1 MPSQRKSAR
10 KQSVTVAFCGMAAAL
25 SAVIMLIGGVIPAAT
40 YAVPMLCGALLLP
53 ILIEL
58 GKTAAWATF
67 FSVAFL
73 SLILGFDKEAAF
85 FYLFIGYY
93 PIVKWPLDRIKPKGK
108 RILCK
113 VLLFTF
119 AIGIMYALMYLL
131 FPMEA
136 MMQEFREMGIALT
149 IGFVI
154 VYVGCMFLYDS
165 LLVQLLPVYANR
177 IRPKLKFMIKQ

>member
-10 KQSVTVAFCGMAAAL
+10 RQSVTVAFCGMAAAL
-25 SAVIMLIGGVIPAAT
+25 SVVIMMTGGVIPIAT
-40 YAVPMLCGALLLP
+40 YAVPMLCGTLLLP

-58 GKTAAWATF
+58 GKSAAWATF
-67 FSVAFL
+67 ISVALL

-93 PIVKWPLDRIKPKGK
+93 PIVKWPLDRVKPKGK

-113 VLLFTF
+113 TMLFACAVCVMYGLL
-119 AIGIMYALMYLL
+119 YLL

-136 MMQEFREMGIALT
+136 MVQEFREMGIALSVL
-149 IGFVI
+149 FLI

-165 LLVQLLPVYANR
+165 LLVRLLPVYANR
-177 IRPKLKFMIKQ
+177 IRPQLKFLARQ